1 MKTQPDNHCRCSKC
15 IEQEKETAA
24 APTPWSSK
32 SEAYWHDQYQLM
44 REKYWKENSDQAE
57 RIKDL
62 TFLVTE
68 LQPKKDAA
76 ERIREL
82 EEQRK
87 VKEFLFNQAAKELE
101 SEQVE
106 NHKLRCALSH
116 IVDWCPEPSD
126 YVKDEYIRLFRNAIA
141 TARELLRKTKVEEG
155 AAK

>member
-1 MKTQPDNHCRCSKC
+1 MNNSIYKC
-15 IEQEKETAA
+15 PICGG
-24 APTPWSSK
+24 P
-32 SEAYWHDQYQLM
+32 
-44 REKYWKENSDQAE
+44 KYWERIGENSKQLD
-57 RIKDL
+57 
-62 TFLVTE
+62 
-68 LQPKKDAA
+68 
-76 ERIREL
+76 RIREL

-141 TARELLRKTKVEEG
+141 TARELLRKTKVMVKELN
-155 AAK
+155 K